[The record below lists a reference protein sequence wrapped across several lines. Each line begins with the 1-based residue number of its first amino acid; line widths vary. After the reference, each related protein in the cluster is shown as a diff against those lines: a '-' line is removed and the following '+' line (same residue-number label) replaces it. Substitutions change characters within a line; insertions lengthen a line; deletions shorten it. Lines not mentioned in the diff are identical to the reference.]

1 MDNRQD
7 IIDAITRV
15 KDSNRNT
22 VASVATQ
29 IVTDGANTMASPDQ
43 RLGLG
48 LGPQD
53 GLGPNNNNQPDTDSI
68 ESITPM
74 DDDEIVSTVMSFVGD
89 TNISD
94 GSTGSDIET
103 ALSYYYGQLPTL
115 SGASA
120 KDINASRYVSLDIQ
134 DTIEA
139 TVAVISIMFATGNL
153 VVFTPEGQADE
164 DQAQMET
171 DLLNYIFFEEM
182 DGYILLQG
190 ALRDALL
197 NRNCTAE
204 VYYDDKTEVSFDT
217 YENVMPTA
225 LPQILQPQS
234 EGEQVEVVEQIF
246 KKETEIDVV
255 NSQVLDVNQD
265 QTISIRVKRT
275 KQGGGPVVEIVK
287 PENVLVSA
295 SHSTPILSDA
305 EFCGRIDIVTQSNL
319 IARGYDPEIINDLP
333 EYAAQNDLYGRQH
346 TADNF
351 DYFTPASNKN
361 IEVYTV
367 YANLDVDGD
376 GIAERRKIVVSNNTL
391 LSNET
396 VNSVGLVGGVT
407 TMALHN
413 YAGISVFDKL
423 VAIQVAK
430 TDIYR
435 SIIDGT
441 KLSTNPRIGV
451 VGGGV
456 NIDDLLQSRTGGVV
470 RMERPNSIVD
480 IPNAQVPQ
488 SSYTFLNLM
497 DQTRSE
503 RGGSAIG
510 TANEAMKVSGDTAHG
525 IERVMS
531 SMEQSNALLARTF
544 AETFIR
550 GIFTELHNVVRA
562 AAMGPIQAKIGGTW
576 INSDPRSWMKRTKM
590 SVTIGGSQAER
601 GRRANAIENVIA
613 KQEKLAQAGSTLFDE
628 TKLYNALTT
637 QAKYSDINNP
647 DTYYV
652 DPKSEEGQQ
661 AKQAKDMKKEEAKA
675 KQDEAE
681 QQMIQAQAMLSKAEV
696 MKGQAQ
702 IQSAQARLDI
712 GTIKGENDRLQ
723 TLLDTA
729 GDDKDLAYKYHELQ
743 TNTAIQLAEAE
754 LKYPQTPANENVE
767 ENFETISNL

>member
-246 KKETEIDVV
+246 KKESEIDVV

-265 QTISIRVKRT
+265 QTI
-275 KQGGGPVVEIVK
+275 
-287 PENVLVSA
+287 
-295 SHSTPILSDA
+295 
-305 EFCGRIDIVTQSNL
+305 
-319 IARGYDPEIINDLP
+319 
-333 EYAAQNDLYGRQH
+333 
-346 TADNF
+346 
-351 DYFTPASNKN
+351 
-361 IEVYTV
+361 
-367 YANLDVDGD
+367 
-376 GIAERRKIVVSNNTL
+376 
-391 LSNET
+391 
-396 VNSVGLVGGVT
+396 
-407 TMALHN
+407 
-413 YAGISVFDKL
+413 
-423 VAIQVAK
+423 
-430 TDIYR
+430 
-435 SIIDGT
+435 
-441 KLSTNPRIGV
+441 
-451 VGGGV
+451 
-456 NIDDLLQSRTGGVV
+456 
-470 RMERPNSIVD
+470 
-480 IPNAQVPQ
+480 
-488 SSYTFLNLM
+488 
-497 DQTRSE
+497 
-503 RGGSAIG
+503 
-510 TANEAMKVSGDTAHG
+510 
-525 IERVMS
+525 
-531 SMEQSNALLARTF
+531 
-544 AETFIR
+544 
-550 GIFTELHNVVRA
+550 
-562 AAMGPIQAKIGGTW
+562 
-576 INSDPRSWMKRTKM
+576 
-590 SVTIGGSQAER
+590 
-601 GRRANAIENVIA
+601 
-613 KQEKLAQAGSTLFDE
+613 
-628 TKLYNALTT
+628 
-637 QAKYSDINNP
+637 
-647 DTYYV
+647 
-652 DPKSEEGQQ
+652 
-661 AKQAKDMKKEEAKA
+661 
-675 KQDEAE
+675 
-681 QQMIQAQAMLSKAEV
+681 
-696 MKGQAQ
+696 
-702 IQSAQARLDI
+702 
-712 GTIKGENDRLQ
+712 
-723 TLLDTA
+723 
-729 GDDKDLAYKYHELQ
+729 
-743 TNTAIQLAEAE
+743 
-754 LKYPQTPANENVE
+754 
-767 ENFETISNL
+767 